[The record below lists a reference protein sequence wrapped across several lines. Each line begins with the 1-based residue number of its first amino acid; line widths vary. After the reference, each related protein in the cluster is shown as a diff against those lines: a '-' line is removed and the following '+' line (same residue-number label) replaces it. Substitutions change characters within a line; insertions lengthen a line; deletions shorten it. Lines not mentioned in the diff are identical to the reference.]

1 MQETFLKEALLREI
15 DAEVEQTLSDAWRDA
30 EALVAEARRRS
41 EATERETLR
50 RLDEE
55 LELTRRRS
63 LARADLE
70 GRNALLRLKREETD
84 RVFAAVRTELARMEA
99 EDPERYLALLEAI
112 FRTCRRLLPPGPVR
126 LRAGRG
132 KEALCERLGCENGI
146 EAVFDPGLRG
156 MVLET
161 TDGRLHCDGSVESLL
176 KSLRQEREA
185 EIEAI
190 LFGDADERPS

>member
-15 DAEVEQTLSDAWRDA
+15 DAEVEKTLSDAWRDA

-41 EATERETLR
+41 EAAERDTLR

-55 LELTRRRS
+55 LELTRRRA

-70 GRNALLRLKREETD
+70 GRNDLLRLKREETD
-84 RVFAAVRTELARMEA
+84 RAFVAVRTELARMEA
-99 EDPERYLALLEAI
+99 EEPERYLALLEAI

-132 KEALCERLGCENGI
+132 KEALCDRLGCENGI

-161 TDGRLHCDGSVESLL
+161 ADGRLHCDGSVESLL

-190 LFGDADERPS
+190 LFEDADERPR

>member
-15 DAEVEQTLSDAWRDA
+15 DAEVEQTLSDARRDA
-30 EALVAEARRRS
+30 EALVTEARQRSEAAELDTRQRLEEELAVARRR
-41 EATERETLR
+41 A
-50 RLDEE
+50 
-55 LELTRRRS
+55 

-84 RVFAAVRTELARMEA
+84 KVFAAVRKELARMED
-99 EDPERYLALLEAI
+99 EEPERYLALFEAI

-126 LRAGRG
+126 LRAGQG

-146 EAVFDPGLRG
+146 EAVYDPDLRG

-161 TDGRLHCDGSVESLL
+161 VDGRLHCDGSVESLL
-176 KSLRQEREA
+176 KNLRQEREA

-190 LFGDADERPS
+190 LFGDTDER